1 MAEYV
6 LDHHLTGERARLALM
21 SRLLDPM
28 HRRHLDELGIPPGAR
43 AVEVG
48 CGNGSISAWLAQ
60 RVGPAAGWSRSIST
74 CR

>member
-6 LDHHLTGERARLALM
+6 LDHHLRGERARLALM

-28 HRRHLDELGIPPGAR
+28 HRRLIEALMLDPGISAL
-43 AVEVG
+43 EVG
-48 CGNGSISAWLAQ
+48 CGNGSIAAWFAA
-60 RVGPAAGWSRSIST
+60 RVGPGGWSRPISI